1 MASTTLAQKA
11 RSYRGEEDLAALADL
26 INLCA
31 EAEEDDEGTSAS
43 QLRHAFNEPSFNQQE
58 DLRFWEDEQGKL
70 IGYAEIWS
78 TESGTELDA
87 DLDFTIHP
95 IAKNS
100 DLGQQ
105 IIHWGRKRIQEI
117 ATAKASK
124 VVKLFC
130 ASSNQK
136 AKRIALLKDNGFVP
150 ARYFFRME
158 RSLRKSIREPQFPQG
173 FKLQQ
178 VKPGRDDQAWVEMFN
193 QTFIDHWNHHDM
205 TVEQYQFYLKNPHFR
220 PELHLVGVAP
230 DGTFAAF
237 CHCFINPED
246 NARNNT
252 NEGWINALG
261 TRRGFRNQGLG
272 RAMLLSGLHKLKA
285 AGMETAKLGVDADN
299 PSGALGL
306 YESAG
311 FTQKRTNIVY
321 VEEIEQ

>member
-1 MASTTLAQKA
+1 MALTTFAQTA

-26 INLCA
+26 INFCA
-31 EAEEDDEGTSAS
+31 EAHEGDEGTSTS
-43 QLRHAFNEPSFNQQE
+43 QLRHAFNQPSFNQQE

-70 IGYAEIWS
+70 IGYAEIWLE
-78 TESGTELDA
+78 ESETELDF

-100 DLGQQ
+100 DLGEK
-105 IIHWGRKRIQEI
+105 IIHWGRKRIQQI

-124 VVKLFC
+124 AVKLFC

-136 AKRIALLKDNGFVP
+136 GKRIVLLEDNGFVP

-158 RSLRKSIREPQFPQG
+158 RSLCESIQEPQFPQG

-205 TVEQYQFYLKNPHFR
+205 TLEQYQFYLTNPHFR
-220 PELHLVGVAP
+220 PEFHLVGVAP

-246 NARNNT
+246 NARNDT
-252 NEGWINALG
+252 NEGWINVLG
-261 TRRGFRNQGLG
+261 TRRGFRKQGLG

-306 YESAG
+306 YESVG

-321 VEEIEQ
+321 VLEIER